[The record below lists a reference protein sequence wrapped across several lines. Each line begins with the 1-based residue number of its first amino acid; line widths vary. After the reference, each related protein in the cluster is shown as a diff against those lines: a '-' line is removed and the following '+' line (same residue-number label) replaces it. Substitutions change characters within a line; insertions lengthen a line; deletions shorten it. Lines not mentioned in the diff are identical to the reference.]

1 MALEDLA
8 NKDPFLIDK
17 NIVIALSG
25 GIDSVVL
32 LHFLNSH
39 YPGNIRAIHIN
50 HNLSEYSKDWSLFCK
65 ELCQK
70 QDIAFKSIDINVIN
84 SSNIEENARKK
95 RYLSLKSELSKNEV
109 LCTAH
114 HQEDQSETFLLQLF
128 RGSGVA
134 GLASM
139 PKMKSFADAFLYR
152 PFLNIS
158 KQLII
163 DYATKYNLD
172 WVEDDS
178 NNNLNFKRNLLRLE
192 LIPKLESGFDGVIKN
207 ISRSAYHQSEALK
220 LINDLAEIDIEKFNL
235 VINHRIQVLPLTQLP
250 SRRIA
255 NVLRYYIAQ
264 SGFLMPSNKVLTEL
278 ISVLTAKSDAQVI
291 LKWHLYEV
299 RRYDNELYF
308 FDGEPERSNED
319 CPLFNKL
326 KDQTN
331 FTIRF
336 RQDGQRVRLKGK
348 KHSSSLKKILQSAN
362 IPPWERDKL
371 RMYYVNDTLI
381 GMESIG
387 EMSEA

>member
-1 MALEDLA
+1 MEDLA

-39 YPGNIRAIHIN
+39 YPGNIRAVHIN
-50 HNLSEYSKDWSLFCK
+50 HNLSKHSKDWSLFCK
-65 ELCQK
+65 ELCHK
-70 QDIAFKSIDINVIN
+70 QGVEFKSIDINIKT
-84 SSNIEENARKK
+84 SSNVEENARKK
-95 RYLSLKSELSKNEV
+95 RYNSLKSELSKNEV

-139 PKMKSFADAFLYR
+139 PKMKSFADSFLYR

-158 KQLII
+158 KQLIV

-178 NNNLNFKRNLLRLE
+178 NINLNFKRNLLRLE
-192 LIPKLESGFDGVIKN
+192 FIPKLESGFEGVIKN

-235 VINHRIQVLPLTQLP
+235 VINHKIQVLPLIQLP
-250 SRRIA
+250 ERRVA

-264 SGFLMPSNKVLTEL
+264 RGFLMPSNKVLTEL
-278 ISVLTAKSDAQVI
+278 ISVLRAKDDAKVI

-308 FDGEPERSNED
+308 FDGEPDRSNED

-371 RMYYVNDTLI
+371 RMYYINDTLV

>member
-50 HNLSEYSKDWSLFCK
+50 HNLSEHSEDWSLFCK

-70 QDIAFKSIDINVIN
+70 QDIAYKSIDINVTN

-95 RYLSLKSELSKNEV
+95 RYLSLKSELSKNEI

-139 PKMKSFADAFLYR
+139 PKMKSFADSFLYR
-152 PFLNIS
+152 PLLNVS

-163 DYATKYNLD
+163 EYASKYNLD

-178 NNNLNFKRNLLRLE
+178 NNNINFKRNLLRLE
-192 LIPKLESGFDGVIKN
+192 LIPQLESGFDGLIKN

-220 LINDLAEIDIEKFNL
+220 LMHDLAEIDIEKFNL
-235 VINHRIQVLPLTQLP
+235 ILNQRIQVLPLCQLP
-250 SRRIA
+250 HRRIA
-255 NVLRYYIAQ
+255 NILRYYIAQ
-264 SGFLMPSNKVLTEL
+264 RDFLMPSNKVLTEL
-278 ISVLTAKSDAQVI
+278 ISVLTAKNDAKVI
-291 LKWHLYEV
+291 LKWHLYQV
-299 RRYDNELYF
+299 RRYNNELYF
-308 FDGEPERSNED
+308 FDSESERSKED
-319 CPLFNKL
+319 CPLYNKL
-326 KDQTN
+326 KDHSN
-331 FTIRF
+331 FKIGF
-336 RQDGQRVRLKGK
+336 RKDGQRVRLKGK
-348 KHSSSLKKILQSAN
+348 KHSSSLKKILQSSN

-371 RMYYVNDTLI
+371 RMYYVNDTLMA
-381 GMESIG
+381 MESIG